1 MNIMKKTL
9 FLVGLV
15 ALAALFVSCNKENA
29 SPAVINGNEF
39 KINVNSS
46 DLKTTVDN
54 LETVW
59 VEGDEINVFHSA
71 TGAGAYTSDGAF
83 TVDSTTPESGV
94 FTGTLGSALTAG
106 SKYDWIVYYPYAE
119 GNSVT
124 ASAFTIP
131 ATQTQ
136 DGNGSQAHLGGAPL
150 YANATQVLAEDNLSV
165 DLSHIAS
172 FIRVK
177 VKNTCG
183 KTLTVHSVKFTAPEN
198 IAGTFSANLSGS
210 APSVTGGSSKTVIL
224 NVENPTAINDGATAD
239 FYFAIKPF
247 TAASGATLKLSVNDY
262 LKPLILEADASFTAG
277 KVKTLEYE
285 YDLKNENSIYGFVN
299 AWNDSNTKL
308 ALDAT
313 KFPDCVPYV
322 DCDWVKIVN
331 DGGVQKVAPVAKN
344 TGLGRIAYVSAYDPS
359 AKKVKGVYFMYQYPG
374 NAWLCCW
381 GVVGTNKYLQN
392 KGNSSDK
399 TNNFFAAVH
408 TNNDY
413 GKDVQIMQDPIS
425 GLTNNV
431 IAYTNGYW
439 PSGYGGLYWRNANG
453 TIVTA
458 MQSGYTIEVYAAPPT
473 DKDWTGGDSSQSI
486 LFSYNANTAKA
497 PTNLITLGFYGK
509 APYLRAE
516 IKGIGLSASECVPEK
531 GKYFHAV
538 LVYDAAAGKEY
549 LYWNGKKVA
558 ERTETREGSE
568 IIYTGSNA
576 QGVCKSSKDGA
587 AASNVNVS
595 NPWIVGGKL
604 NGEGNASA
612 VNWNGYIAYCNVYS
626 AALTADEIFASYK
639 SMHYA
644 QNNE

>member
-1 MNIMKKTL
+1 MKKL
-9 FLVGLV
+9 SIIVGLV
-15 ALAALFVSCNKENA
+15 AMTALAVSCEKEAIRKVAESGDAFTIVVNA
-29 SPAVINGNEF
+29 DGS
-39 KINVNSS
+39 
-46 DLKTTVDN
+46 KTTVDN
-54 LETVW
+54 LATTW
-59 VEGDEINVFHSA
+59 VEGDQINVFHA
-71 TGAGAYTSDGAF
+71 ENGTGNYVSDGAF
-83 TVDSTTPESGV
+83 TVANITTGA
-94 FTGTLGSALTAG
+94 FGGQLGSDLTAG
-106 SKYDWIVYYPYAE
+106 KSYDWAVIYPYAE
-119 GNSVT
+119 GNT
-124 ASAFTIP
+124 ASAAAFSIP

-150 YANATQVLAEDNLSV
+150 WGNATAVAAETCPAAT
-165 DLSHIAS
+165 LSHIAS
-172 FIRVK
+172 YIRVK

-183 KTLTVHSVKFTAPEN
+183 KTLTVHSVKFTATEN
-198 IAGTFSANLSGS
+198 IAGNFSANISGDTP
-210 APSVTGGSSKTVIL
+210 AIAAAGSNSKTVLL
-224 NVENPTAINDGATAD
+224 NVENPTAIDNGATAD
-239 FYFAIKPF
+239 FYLAINPF

-299 AWNDSNTKL
+299 AWNDSGTKL

-331 DGGVQKVAPVAKN
+331 DGGVQKVAPVSTN

-381 GVVGTNKYLQN
+381 GAVGTNKYLQN
-392 KGNSSDK
+392 KGNSSGL
-399 TNNFFAAVH
+399 TNNFLAAVH
-408 TNNDY
+408 NNSYDY
-413 GKDVQIMQDPIS
+413 AKDVQIMKDPIS

-439 PSGYGGLYWRNANG
+439 PSGYGGLYWKNANG

-516 IKGIGLSASECVPEK
+516 INGIGLSASECVPEK

-538 LVYDAAAGKEY
+538 LVYDATAGKEY

-568 IIYTGSNA
+568 IIYTGSNT

-587 AASNVNVS
+587 AASNQTVC

-604 NGEGNASA
+604 NGEGNSSA

-626 AALTADEIFASYK
+626 TALTADEIFASFK